1 MFTKRYDFF
10 CSKVRQN
17 VYIKV
22 PEGRGHVNSD
32 LNCVLLTALP
42 GCQFSL
48 LPSGLLESV

>member
-22 PEGRGHVNSD
+22 PEGRGRVNND
-32 LNCVLLTALP
+32 LNWLTALP